1 MTEACPTSEGFIN
14 IVKNLEVQPFQM
26 FITYKDLAQ
35 QTEAK
40 KKISIA
46 YLNSNITELLF
57 DFKDMPTKVIKI
69 DRKKYNTFEKF
80 LVSSLGILA
89 NIHPTQINIDG
100 VTTLCES
107 HSDMLA
113 AVQQRQFAN
122 VRSANRSSVDA
133 LAITANTSSLDYT
146 IDTFGKKF
154 LLDITN
160 TSQHITYDKD
170 RNAYYAKYHFS
181 PSAMDPNVKFT
192 TGDNTI
198 LSVKAYYNR
207 GAGKIYFA
215 VERLDTTNPVRDFK
229 AEVFS
234 ANLHSH
240 VYVKELFEYNS

>member
-1 MTEACPTSEGFIN
+1 MTEAICPTSEGFIN

-40 KKISIA
+40 KKISKA

-57 DFKDMPTKVIKI
+57 DLKNMPTKVIKI

-89 NIHPTQINIDG
+89 NIYPTQINIDG

-122 VRSANRSSVDA
+122 VRSANISSVCA

-146 IDTFGKKF
+146 IDTFGK
-154 LLDITN
+154 
-160 TSQHITYDKD
+160 
-170 RNAYYAKYHFS
+170 
-181 PSAMDPNVKFT
+181 
-192 TGDNTI
+192 
-198 LSVKAYYNR
+198 
-207 GAGKIYFA
+207 
-215 VERLDTTNPVRDFK
+215 
-229 AEVFS
+229 
-234 ANLHSH
+234 
-240 VYVKELFEYNS
+240 

>member
-1 MTEACPTSEGFIN
+1 MATESNQTVGYIN
-14 IVKNLEVQPFQM
+14 IVKNLQVQPFQM
-26 FITYKDLAQ
+26 FITNKDLAQ
-35 QTEAK
+35 HTEANR
-40 KKISIA
+40 KIREA
-46 YLNSNITELLF
+46 YLNLNITELLF
-57 DFKDMPTKVIKI
+57 DMRNMPTKVIKI

-113 AVQQRQFAN
+113 AVEQRQFAH

-133 LAITANTSSLDYT
+133 LAITAKTSPIHFT
-146 IDTFGKKF
+146 HPVMGKKF

-170 RNAYYAKYHFS
+170 RNAYYAKYHLS
-181 PSAMDPNVKFT
+181 PHAMNPKVKFT

-198 LSVKAYYNR
+198 LSVKAHYNK
-207 GAGKIYFA
+207 GSGKIYFD
-215 VERLDTTNPVRDFK
+215 VDRLDTTKPVRDFK
-229 AEVFS
+229 VEVFS
-234 ANLHSH
+234 TNLLTH
-240 VYVKELFEYNS
+240 VYVKESFEYNS